1 MILLDVGDLVRQI
14 ATETALFGVQIP
26 AHFELKI
33 NVFRDFFVPSGASSF
48 SLLVIMAT
56 DTQVFV
62 GAIEYNLDK
71 ETLEDEVYKWDGVAS
86 VYYKGPT
93 SGWANVSF
101 VSREKRDKFLAD
113 KSKHRSVQRD
123 DASILRIPQ

>member
-1 MILLDVGDLVRQI
+1 M
-14 ATETALFGVQIP
+14 
-26 AHFELKI
+26 
-33 NVFRDFFVPSGASSF
+33 AS
-48 SLLVIMAT
+48 
-56 DTQVFV
+56 DNQVFV

-113 KSKHRSVQRD
+113 KSKHRYVVHIHLICLCAFRD
-123 DASILRIPQ
+123 KMKLFLLRNNFARK